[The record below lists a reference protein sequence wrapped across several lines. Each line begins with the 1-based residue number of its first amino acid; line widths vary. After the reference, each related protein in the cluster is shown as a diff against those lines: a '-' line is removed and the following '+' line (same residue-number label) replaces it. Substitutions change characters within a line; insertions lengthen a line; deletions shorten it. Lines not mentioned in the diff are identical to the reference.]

1 MSDKKFRNE
10 NKYLISYMDYL
21 TIHPVIAAYLNR
33 DPHCTQEGG
42 IYQITSLYF
51 DSPDNMMV
59 KDKDLGIDRRA
70 KMRIRMYCNDPNTMF
85 MEKKIKNNNFI
96 SKLRTNISVDEY
108 KRIISGD
115 YSFRGYN
122 AELDAL
128 LIYCKNCNLKPAVV
142 VEYDKEVFIHDASN
156 LRITF
161 DMNAHSW
168 LNTLDIL
175 AENPIKMPIYENNN
189 MIFEIKY
196 NYYLPSFV
204 RSLVTPL
211 ETKRIAFSKF
221 ERCLNTIKPLD
232 YI

>member
-21 TIHPVIAAYLNR
+21 TIHPIVANFLRR
-33 DPHCTQEGG
+33 DPYCTQEGG
-42 IYQITSLYF
+42 IYEIRSLYF
-51 DSPDNMMV
+51 DSPDNVTV
-59 KDKDLGIDRRA
+59 KDKDLGVDRRA
-70 KMRIRMYCNDPNTMF
+70 KIRIRMYRGDPNTMF
-85 MEKKIKNNNFI
+85 MEKKIKDNNYI
-96 SKLRTNISVDEY
+96 SKLRTNISIDEY

-128 LIYCKNCNLKPAVV
+128 LIYCKNSNLKPAVI

-161 DMNAHSW
+161 DTNAHSW
-168 LNTLDIL
+168 LNTIDLL
-175 AENPIKMPIYENNN
+175 AKNPIKMPIFENNSL
-189 MIFEIKY
+189 ILEIKY

-211 ETKRIAFSKF
+211 ETKRISFSKF
-221 ERCLNTIKPLD
+221 EHCLNTIRPLD
-232 YI
+232 FI